1 MDLDIILG
9 IVITLVAY
17 GFILYLTL
25 WSRKTIDTIAEK
37 KLGTLREIVED
48 LRHGK

>member
-1 MDLDIILG
+1 MDFDIFLG
-9 IVITLVAY
+9 IIITFIAY
-17 GFILYLTL
+17 GFILYLIL

-37 KLGTLREIVED
+37 KLGTLREIMED